1 MQRLQMA
8 KTKPTEKG
16 LTLIEALAA
25 IVIFGLSITAVTS
38 PLMLSMATRVR
49 AHRAQQ
55 AMQLAQGE
63 IDRVRL
69 LLERGDINDDLED
82 LLPPDGGTGEAAA
95 VTAPTAQDAACA
107 PGAGAPAAGTATQWC
122 LVTVNENDEFA
133 VQTFR
138 TKTQNISTPDSPPAG
153 FVMGV
158 RVYTKAAIDNNG
170 TVGTEPI
177 SLAFSAANT
186 SSPGPLVAIY
196 TPIVRSD
203 LPNSASIYNALLQ

>member
-69 LLERGDINDDLED
+69 LLERGDINDDLVD
-82 LLPPDGGTGEAAA
+82 LLPPDDGGTVPAAD
-95 VTAPTAQDAACA
+95 VGAPTGQDAACE
-107 PGAGAPAAGTATQWC
+107 PAADEVNQWC
-122 LVTVNENDEFA
+122 LVEVNNDEFA

-138 TKTQNISTPDSPPAG
+138 TKTQPLSEENTTPAG